1 MRTKSN
7 VDQFETD
14 KTAAPLPITTYD
26 KLPLQNTNSNAR
38 TIHTRRCLTLLACGL
53 RTSEAIYFVKQELA
67 FSERM
72 ICHEPF

>member
-38 TIHTRRCLTLLACGL
+38 TIDA
-53 RTSEAIYFVKQELA
+53 
-67 FSERM
+67 
-72 ICHEPF
+72 